1 MESTA
6 SLLQNTWIKRHAGW
20 AIAISVVLLIAT
32 FIAAVFL
39 LVETIFHNS
48 EVFHLAVSTAEANP
62 ATIQALGAPTG
73 TGLFVSGNIEVS
85 NAAGNA
91 ELSIPISGSNGHG
104 TIYVE
109 ARKSD
114 GNWHMNVLQFFADG
128 NRTPIDLLSAAPSPE
143 SPK

>member
-6 SLLQNTWIKRHAGW
+6 SLPQKSWIKRHPAW
-20 AIAISVVLLIAT
+20 VIAISVALVIAT
-32 FIAAVFL
+32 FIAAIFF

-62 ATIQALGAPTG
+62 AIIQTLGTPMETG
-73 TGLFVSGNIEVS
+73 RFVSGNIAVS
-85 NAAGNA
+85 NAEGNA
-91 ELSIPISGSNGHG
+91 ELSIPISGRRGHG

-114 GNWHMNVLQFFADG
+114 GTWHMNVLQFFA
-128 NRTPIDLLSAAPSPE
+128 NESQTPIDLLSAAPSPE